1 VKLFV
6 IVKSLEVWELQEA
19 WLAIHLLGML
29 QWDLRISYLLSLISS
44 ILHNIL
50 TETCLFAWKYM

>member
-1 VKLFV
+1 MVKLFV

-29 QWDLRISYLLSLISS
+29 Q
-44 ILHNIL
+44 
-50 TETCLFAWKYM
+50 